1 MAESVQPDP
10 QSSGAGDVTQGH
22 DEQSAAGLQSPASAV
37 ERDQSSTGSLSLSGS
52 VFEQV
57 LENDRGYANE
67 SYFMPCDEKEQT
79 RLAITQQCFTSM
91 LGGQLCFQ
99 NIPRN
104 AKRILDVGTGIGDW
118 AIAVAER
125 FPTAEITATDITCFQ
140 PTDVPPNV
148 FFEIDD
154 AQEEWTYTEP
164 FDFIHLRG
172 LSGAFSDWTAVYK
185 KAHKHL
191 QANGILEVADFGFIT
206 TTEPLVDSYLS
217 IYNGACL
224 SAAEK
229 AGITLGLDHM
239 KKSLLESAG
248 FSIAKTRTLDIP
260 LGTWSNDPRKKLA
273 GKMALI
279 SALEGLEARSL
290 RMLTRHMDWKAED
303 VRDLCDKVQVELMR
317 PGVRPTMPCQFTVA
331 RKLMRQNTLRF
342 AGREIMSPPVASAKL
357 TLSYPL
363 YASDFDPQNSSF
375 LLVGGGGGEGRTG
388 VGNKIVMF
396 ADQSFV
402 GYQLIPYQTLINS
415 SRKQSISEV
424 VDIDLSKNEDS
435 VTSLAIASSTA
446 SSVTAFAGINSSQ
459 EDQDAGRNDHLRSFL
474 LEYPPKKQK
483 DAEEGRDM
491 GTQTYKGQTAALGR
505 ASLFTTSTAAKRETY
520 QRVTRLSRPCKIN
533 GGQLGAIATGLAPEG
548 EIVLFDA
555 KTNGPMGPWVEA
567 RLPLGQGVEAAD
579 VDIIGLND
587 IDDSPPGTFA
597 VAYCTDYEVHAFS
610 MTLKQKANPE
620 PRFSYGEPHPDVF
633 ASKTRPKFRSLRF
646 ITPHLLLLSQNRPN
660 RQGADLLLLELSSSY
675 QGKVICRKSLHRGIN
690 AATALS
696 VTHLASSE
704 TSQSNQ
710 LVVAVAGQD
719 TSIETLTLEYA
730 YSPPYKSLKL
740 RSHTIL
746 RSVHPQ
752 QITSLSLSTFLPPV
766 AAGPSAPPQ
775 YIKLASTSIASTVVV
790 HTFPLIPFPSHSQ
803 KSTKR
808 RYVLTSP
815 GRSDAAT
822 MGLSII
828 VSAFA
833 VALGAFFLQAFT
845 EIRGASPEYLGA
857 KGWLSQRI
865 HDYVAIPYILENGT
879 RVAPSTAVTRSFS
892 ESASASS
899 SSSIFDQI
907 TDTLA
912 EVTSS
917 ASDTATTAKE
927 ILYDNPEEA
936 RAAVSSALDAA
947 SSAAAE
953 LNAASEAY
961 SATASSTI
969 SSLTSSVA
977 PRASAASHHVRDLLS
992 RHFKYRQQQPP
1003 DSEMHH
1009 MVIHDDGESGKLKA
1023 GFHRPGKEGSSSKV
1037 VKFENLSRKEKEI
1050 WKQRLKEAGVW
1061 AVDEGEAVLKGVFF
1075 GSVAGAVGA
1084 AVRGAMG

>member
-1 MAESVQPDP
+1 
-10 QSSGAGDVTQGH
+10 
-22 DEQSAAGLQSPASAV
+22 
-37 ERDQSSTGSLSLSGS
+37 
-52 VFEQV
+52 
-57 LENDRGYANE
+57 
-67 SYFMPCDEKEQT
+67 
-79 RLAITQQCFTSM
+79 
-91 LGGQLCFQ
+91 
-99 NIPRN
+99 
-104 AKRILDVGTGIGDW
+104 
-118 AIAVAER
+118 
-125 FPTAEITATDITCFQ
+125 
-140 PTDVPPNV
+140 
-148 FFEIDD
+148 
-154 AQEEWTYTEP
+154 
-164 FDFIHLRG
+164 
-172 LSGAFSDWTAVYK
+172 
-185 KAHKHL
+185 
-191 QANGILEVADFGFIT
+191 
-206 TTEPLVDSYLS
+206 
-217 IYNGACL
+217 
-224 SAAEK
+224 
-229 AGITLGLDHM
+229 
-239 KKSLLESAG
+239 
-248 FSIAKTRTLDIP
+248 
-260 LGTWSNDPRKKLA
+260 
-273 GKMALI
+273 
-279 SALEGLEARSL
+279 
-290 RMLTRHMDWKAED
+290 
-303 VRDLCDKVQVELMR
+303 
-317 PGVRPTMPCQFTVA
+317 
-331 RKLMRQNTLRF
+331 
-342 AGREIMSPPVASAKL
+342 MSPPVASAKL

-396 ADQSFV
+396 AAQSFV

-415 SRKQSISEV
+415 SRKQTIAEV

-474 LEYPPKKQK
+474 LEYPPIKRK
-483 DAEEGRDM
+483 DAEERRDM
-491 GTQTYKGQTAALGR
+491 GTPTYKGQTAALGR

-587 IDDSPPGTFA
+587 IDGSPPGTFA
-597 VAYCTDYEVHAFS
+597 VAYCTDYDVHAFS
-610 MTLKQKANPE
+610 MTLKQKPNPE
-620 PRFSYGEPHPDVF
+620 PHFSYREPHPDVF
-633 ASKTRPKFRSLRF
+633 ASKTRPKFRALRF

-675 QGKVICRKSLHRGIN
+675 QGKLICRKSLHRGIN

-696 VTHLASSE
+696 VTHLASSQ

-730 YSPPYKSLKL
+730 YSPPYKSLKF

-790 HTFPLIPFPSHSQ
+790 HTFPLIPFPPHSS
-803 KSTKR
+803 KSTKP

-833 VALGAFFLQAFT
+833 IALGAFFLQAFT

-857 KGWLSQRI
+857 KGWLSQRV
-865 HDYVAIPYILENGT
+865 HDHIAIPHFLENGT
-879 RVAPSTAVTRSFS
+879 SIAPSTAATCSFS
-892 ESASASS
+892 QSVSASS
-899 SSSIFDQI
+899 TPSISDQI
-907 TDTLA
+907 ADTLA
-912 EVTSS
+912 EVTSF
-917 ASDTATTAKE
+917 ASDTATAARE
-927 ILYDNPEEA
+927 VLYDTPEEA
-936 RAAVSSALDAA
+936 KAAVSSALDAA
-947 SSAAAE
+947 SSAASE

-961 SATASSTI
+961 SATALSTI

-992 RHFKYRQQQPP
+992 RHFRYRQQQPP

-1023 GFHRPGKEGSSSKV
+1023 GFHRPGKEGSSSEV
-1037 VKFENLSRKEKEI
+1037 TRFENLSRKEKEI
-1050 WKQRLKEAGVW
+1050 WKQRLEQAGVW